1 MVEDTGTAIKELE
14 LVVNLPCFFNSSAFN
29 LRPHYQTNIMKLLSF
44 PLLILS
50 LFSLSFT
57 TIHEEKPT
65 PLPTCAAIK
74 KILADEGAAYTS
86 FKGEAADKNDDG
98 SENFTLKIAL
108 DGWSNH
114 AWVSNEKGGGYV
126 EIYKEHA
133 TKAKAIA
140 QYNAVA
146 SQLQTCLG
154 VKGESLQQEGIEKLL
169 VFKKGKSEITLI
181 VTTTSDKAIAILT
194 VENAEGE

>member
-1 MVEDTGTAIKELE
+1 MKIVG
-14 LVVNLPCFFNSSAFN
+14 LPLLF
-29 LRPHYQTNIMKLLSF
+29 LSF
-44 PLLILS
+44 L
-50 LFSLSFT
+50 SLSFT
-57 TIHEEKPT
+57 TINENKPT

-74 KILADEGAAYTS
+74 KILADEGAAYSS
-86 FKGEAADKNDDG
+86 FKGEAVDKNDDG

-108 DGWSNH
+108 DGWGNH
-114 AWVSNEKGGGYV
+114 SYVKNEKGGYV

-140 QYNAVA
+140 QYNTVA
-146 SQLQTCLG
+146 TQLQTCLG
-154 VKGESLQQEGIEKLL
+154 VKGESLKQEGIEKLL

-194 VENAEGE
+194 IENAEGE